1 VGEAATVCEEFK
13 TKPRSGFGLN
23 ELLGRTLARKVSA
36 RQCCSWAEARTAGAR
51 LAELRAHP
59 ENHGMEPTDSGVLEL
74 RAHPWLPG
82 RAARRQ
88 PKESTSVASHA
99 STRRKPLLALLTC
112 CGLTPELSRAAKR
125 LRLE

>member
-1 VGEAATVCEEFK
+1 M
-13 TKPRSGFGLN
+13 L
-23 ELLGRTLARKVSA
+23 LLGRSQDV
-36 RQCCSWAEARTAGAR
+36 GAR

-74 RAHPWLPG
+74 RAHPLVA
-82 RAARRQ
+82 RARRENAVEGINERSQ
-88 PKESTSVASHA
+88 PCQHSPET
-99 STRRKPLLALLTC
+99 TPTLLTF

>member
-1 VGEAATVCEEFK
+1 VGEAATVCDEFK

-59 ENHGMEPTDSGVLEL
+59 ENHGMEPKDSGVLEL
-74 RAHPWLPG
+74 RAHS
-82 RAARRQ
+82 RFARARRENVAEGINERSQ
-88 PKESTSVASHA
+88 PCQHSPETTPSAFD
-99 STRRKPLLALLTC
+99 LLRPNA
-112 CGLTPELSRAAKR
+112 
-125 LRLE
+125 